1 MRRISRLA
9 LALTATVLLALGLAA
24 CGDDSSSASS
34 DPIVIGYSAWPG
46 WFPLKVAEAQ
56 GFFAD
61 AGVNVELKYF
71 NDYTASIDA
80 LAAGQVD
87 ANAQTLNDTLAIAA
101 TGSDVRIV
109 VNTDFSAG
117 NDAIIVDRSITSVAD
132 LKGKTV
138 AAEAGVVDD
147 NPARSIRMHRL
158 PRKLPVFLTT
168 AEKKRL
174 LKELKGRT
182 DFSALRDRAMIEVLL
197 GTGIR
202 LGELAA
208 LDMDDIDLDAKH
220 LRVRAKGNV
229 PQVKFIKTDLRT
241 LLRRYLAERRRHGRP
256 EMEALFLSNRDGRL
270 CQRQIANRLAHWLR
284 KAGIEKELTPH
295 GLRHTFATHLYGA
308 TNDLLVVQRA
318 LGHRDVSTTQIY
330 THLVDGQLEEAL
342 ERL

>member
-1 MRRISRLA
+1 MSNRTADLDLTGATEAFCARLSAEGRSPATIAAYRRDLA
-9 LALTATVLLALGLAA
+9 LVARVAGELAPGIVCRAVTAGLL
-24 CGDDSSSASS
+24 D
-34 DPIVIGYSAWPG
+34 
-46 WFPLKVAEAQ
+46 KV
-56 GFFAD
+56 
-61 AGVNVELKYF
+61 
-71 NDYTASIDA
+71 
-80 LAAGQVD
+80 
-87 ANAQTLNDTLAIAA
+87 
-101 TGSDVRIV
+101 
-109 VNTDFSAG
+109 FSAG
-117 NDAIIVDRSITSVAD
+117 AVTESGRGPRS
-132 LKGKTV
+132 
-138 AAEAGVVDD
+138 AASLHRMKAAVRAFFAWAVEAGVVDD

-158 PRKLPVFLTT
+158 PRNLPVFLTT

-182 DFSALRDRAMIEVLL
+182 DFSTLRDRAMIEVLL

>member
-1 MRRISRLA
+1 MSNRTADLDLTGATEAFCARLSAEGRSPATIAAYRRDLA
-9 LALTATVLLALGLAA
+9 LVARVAGELTPGIVCRAVTAGLL
-24 CGDDSSSASS
+24 D
-34 DPIVIGYSAWPG
+34 
-46 WFPLKVAEAQ
+46 
-56 GFFAD
+56 
-61 AGVNVELKYF
+61 
-71 NDYTASIDA
+71 
-80 LAAGQVD
+80 QV
-87 ANAQTLNDTLAIAA
+87 
-101 TGSDVRIV
+101 
-109 VNTDFSAG
+109 FSAG
-117 NDAIIVDRSITSVAD
+117 AVIESERGQRSAASLHRMKAAVRAFFAW
-132 LKGKTV
+132 

>member
-1 MRRISRLA
+1 MSNRTADLDLTAATEAFCASLSAEGRSPATITAYRRDLA
-9 LALTATVLLALGLAA
+9 LVARVAGELAPGIVCRAVTAGLL
-24 CGDDSSSASS
+24 D
-34 DPIVIGYSAWPG
+34 
-46 WFPLKVAEAQ
+46 
-56 GFFAD
+56 
-61 AGVNVELKYF
+61 
-71 NDYTASIDA
+71 
-80 LAAGQVD
+80 QV
-87 ANAQTLNDTLAIAA
+87 
-101 TGSDVRIV
+101 
-109 VNTDFSAG
+109 FSAG
-117 NDAIIVDRSITSVAD
+117 AVIESERGPRS
-132 LKGKTV
+132 
-138 AAEAGVVDD
+138 AASLHRMNAAVRAFFAWAVEAGVVDD
-147 NPARSIRMHRL
+147 NPSRSIRMHRL
-158 PRKLPVFLTT
+158 PRKLPVFLTA

>member
-1 MRRISRLA
+1 MSNRTADLDLTGATEAFCARLSAEGRSPATIAAYRRDLA
-9 LALTATVLLALGLAA
+9 LVARVADELAPGIVCREVTVGLL
-24 CGDDSSSASS
+24 DE
-34 DPIVIGYSAWPG
+34 V
-46 WFPLKVAEAQ
+46 
-56 GFFAD
+56 
-61 AGVNVELKYF
+61 
-71 NDYTASIDA
+71 
-80 LAAGQVD
+80 
-87 ANAQTLNDTLAIAA
+87 
-101 TGSDVRIV
+101 
-109 VNTDFSAG
+109 FSAG
-117 NDAIIVDRSITSVAD
+117 AVTESERGPRSAASLHRMKAAVRAFFAW
-132 LKGKTV
+132 
-138 AAEAGVVDD
+138 AAETGVVGD

-182 DFSALRDRAMIEVLL
+182 DFSTLRDRAMIEVLL

>member
-1 MRRISRLA
+1 MSNRTADLDLTGATEAFCARLSAEGRSPATIAAYRRDLA
-9 LALTATVLLALGLAA
+9 LVARVAGELTPGIVCRAVTAGLL
-24 CGDDSSSASS
+24 D
-34 DPIVIGYSAWPG
+34 
-46 WFPLKVAEAQ
+46 
-56 GFFAD
+56 
-61 AGVNVELKYF
+61 
-71 NDYTASIDA
+71 
-80 LAAGQVD
+80 QV
-87 ANAQTLNDTLAIAA
+87 
-101 TGSDVRIV
+101 
-109 VNTDFSAG
+109 FSAG
-117 NDAIIVDRSITSVAD
+117 GAVTESERGPRS
-132 LKGKTV
+132 
-138 AAEAGVVDD
+138 AASLHRMKAAVRAFFAWAVEAGVVED

-158 PRKLPVFLTT
+158 PRKLPVFLTA

-202 LGELAA
+202 LGELTA

-229 PQVKFIKTDLRT
+229 PQIKFIKTDLRT

>member
-1 MRRISRLA
+1 MSNRTADLDLTGATEAFCARLSAEGRSPATIAAYRRDLA
-9 LALTATVLLALGLAA
+9 LVARVADELAPGIICRAITAGLLDRA
-24 CGDDSSSASS
+24 
-34 DPIVIGYSAWPG
+34 
-46 WFPLKVAEAQ
+46 
-56 GFFAD
+56 
-61 AGVNVELKYF
+61 
-71 NDYTASIDA
+71 
-80 LAAGQVD
+80 
-87 ANAQTLNDTLAIAA
+87 
-101 TGSDVRIV
+101 
-109 VNTDFSAG
+109 FSAG
-117 NDAIIVDRSITSVAD
+117 AVTESGRGPRS
-132 LKGKTV
+132 
-138 AAEAGVVDD
+138 AASLHRMKAAVRAFFAWASEAGVVDD

-241 LLRRYLAERRRHGRP
+241 LLRRYLAERRRHGHP

>member
-1 MRRISRLA
+1 MSNRTADLDLTGAIEAFCARLSAEGRSPATIAAYRRDLA
-9 LALTATVLLALGLAA
+9 LVARVADELAPGIVCRAVTAGLL
-24 CGDDSSSASS
+24 D
-34 DPIVIGYSAWPG
+34 
-46 WFPLKVAEAQ
+46 
-56 GFFAD
+56 
-61 AGVNVELKYF
+61 
-71 NDYTASIDA
+71 
-80 LAAGQVD
+80 QV
-87 ANAQTLNDTLAIAA
+87 
-101 TGSDVRIV
+101 
-109 VNTDFSAG
+109 FSAG
-117 NDAIIVDRSITSVAD
+117 AVTESERGPRS
-132 LKGKTV
+132 
-138 AAEAGVVDD
+138 AASLHRMKAAVRAFFAWAVEAGVVDD

-158 PRKLPVFLTT
+158 PRNLPVFLTT

-182 DFSALRDRAMIEVLL
+182 DFSTLRDRAMIEVLL

>member
-1 MRRISRLA
+1 MSNRTADLDLTGATEAFCARLSAEGRSPATISAYRRDLA
-9 LALTATVLLALGLAA
+9 LVARVAGELTPGIVCRAVTAGLL
-24 CGDDSSSASS
+24 D
-34 DPIVIGYSAWPG
+34 
-46 WFPLKVAEAQ
+46 
-56 GFFAD
+56 
-61 AGVNVELKYF
+61 
-71 NDYTASIDA
+71 
-80 LAAGQVD
+80 QV
-87 ANAQTLNDTLAIAA
+87 
-101 TGSDVRIV
+101 
-109 VNTDFSAG
+109 FSAG
-117 NDAIIVDRSITSVAD
+117 AVIESERGPRSAASLHRMKAAVRAFFAW
-132 LKGKTV
+132 

-158 PRKLPVFLTT
+158 PGKLPVFLTT

-182 DFSALRDRAMIEVLL
+182 DFSTLRDRAMIEVLL

>member
-1 MRRISRLA
+1 MSNRTADLDLTGATEAFCARLSAEGRSPATIAAYRRDLA
-9 LALTATVLLALGLAA
+9 LVARVAGELTPGIVCRAVTAGLL
-24 CGDDSSSASS
+24 D
-34 DPIVIGYSAWPG
+34 
-46 WFPLKVAEAQ
+46 
-56 GFFAD
+56 
-61 AGVNVELKYF
+61 
-71 NDYTASIDA
+71 
-80 LAAGQVD
+80 QV
-87 ANAQTLNDTLAIAA
+87 
-101 TGSDVRIV
+101 
-109 VNTDFSAG
+109 FSAG
-117 NDAIIVDRSITSVAD
+117 AVIESERGPRS
-132 LKGKTV
+132 
-138 AAEAGVVDD
+138 AASLHRMKAAVRAFFAWAVETGVVGD

-182 DFSALRDRAMIEVLL
+182 DFSTLRDRAMIEVLL

>member
-1 MRRISRLA
+1 MSNRTADLDLTGATEAFCARLSAEGRSPATIAAYRRDLA
-9 LALTATVLLALGLAA
+9 LVARVAGELAPGIVCREVTVGLL
-24 CGDDSSSASS
+24 DE
-34 DPIVIGYSAWPG
+34 V
-46 WFPLKVAEAQ
+46 
-56 GFFAD
+56 
-61 AGVNVELKYF
+61 
-71 NDYTASIDA
+71 
-80 LAAGQVD
+80 
-87 ANAQTLNDTLAIAA
+87 
-101 TGSDVRIV
+101 
-109 VNTDFSAG
+109 FSAG
-117 NDAIIVDRSITSVAD
+117 AVTESERGPRSAASLHRMKAAVRAFFAW
-132 LKGKTV
+132 
-138 AAEAGVVDD
+138 AAETGVVGD

-182 DFSALRDRAMIEVLL
+182 DFSTLRDRAMIEVLL

-318 LGHRDVSTTQIY
+318 LEHRDVSTTQIY

>member
-1 MRRISRLA
+1 MSNRTADLDLTGATEAFCARLSAEGRSPATIAAYRRDLA
-9 LALTATVLLALGLAA
+9 LVARVAGELAPGIVCREVTVGLL
-24 CGDDSSSASS
+24 DE
-34 DPIVIGYSAWPG
+34 V
-46 WFPLKVAEAQ
+46 
-56 GFFAD
+56 
-61 AGVNVELKYF
+61 
-71 NDYTASIDA
+71 
-80 LAAGQVD
+80 
-87 ANAQTLNDTLAIAA
+87 
-101 TGSDVRIV
+101 
-109 VNTDFSAG
+109 FSAG
-117 NDAIIVDRSITSVAD
+117 AVTESERGPRS
-132 LKGKTV
+132 
-138 AAEAGVVDD
+138 AASLHRMKAAVRAFFAWAVEAGVVDD

>member
-1 MRRISRLA
+1 MSNRTADLDLTGATEAFCARLSAEGRSPATIAAYRRDLA
-9 LALTATVLLALGLAA
+9 LVARVAGELAPGIVCRAVTAGLL
-24 CGDDSSSASS
+24 D
-34 DPIVIGYSAWPG
+34 
-46 WFPLKVAEAQ
+46 
-56 GFFAD
+56 
-61 AGVNVELKYF
+61 
-71 NDYTASIDA
+71 
-80 LAAGQVD
+80 QV
-87 ANAQTLNDTLAIAA
+87 
-101 TGSDVRIV
+101 
-109 VNTDFSAG
+109 FSAG
-117 NDAIIVDRSITSVAD
+117 AVTESERGPRSAASLHRMKAAVRAFFAW
-132 LKGKTV
+132 

-182 DFSALRDRAMIEVLL
+182 DFSTLRDRAMIEVLL

>member
-1 MRRISRLA
+1 MPDLDLTGATEAFCARLSAEGRSPATIAAYRRDLA
-9 LALTATVLLALGLAA
+9 LVARVAGELAPGIVCRAVTAGLL
-24 CGDDSSSASS
+24 D
-34 DPIVIGYSAWPG
+34 
-46 WFPLKVAEAQ
+46 KV
-56 GFFAD
+56 
-61 AGVNVELKYF
+61 
-71 NDYTASIDA
+71 
-80 LAAGQVD
+80 
-87 ANAQTLNDTLAIAA
+87 
-101 TGSDVRIV
+101 
-109 VNTDFSAG
+109 FSAG
-117 NDAIIVDRSITSVAD
+117 AVTESGRGPRS
-132 LKGKTV
+132 
-138 AAEAGVVDD
+138 AASLHRMKAAVRAFFAWAVEAGVVDD

-158 PRKLPVFLTT
+158 PRNLPVFLTT

-182 DFSALRDRAMIEVLL
+182 DFSTLRDRAMIEVLL

>member
-1 MRRISRLA
+1 MSNRTADLDLTGATEAFCARLSAEGRSPATIAAYRRDLA
-9 LALTATVLLALGLAA
+9 LVARVAGELTPGIVCREVTAGLL
-24 CGDDSSSASS
+24 D
-34 DPIVIGYSAWPG
+34 
-46 WFPLKVAEAQ
+46 
-56 GFFAD
+56 
-61 AGVNVELKYF
+61 
-71 NDYTASIDA
+71 
-80 LAAGQVD
+80 QV
-87 ANAQTLNDTLAIAA
+87 
-101 TGSDVRIV
+101 
-109 VNTDFSAG
+109 FSAG
-117 NDAIIVDRSITSVAD
+117 AVIETERGPRS
-132 LKGKTV
+132 
-138 AAEAGVVDD
+138 AASLHRMKAAVRAFFAWASEAGVVGE

>member
-1 MRRISRLA
+1 MSNRTADLDLTGATEAFCARLSAEGRSPATIAAYRRDLA
-9 LALTATVLLALGLAA
+9 LVARVAGELAPGIVCRAVTARLL
-24 CGDDSSSASS
+24 D
-34 DPIVIGYSAWPG
+34 
-46 WFPLKVAEAQ
+46 
-56 GFFAD
+56 
-61 AGVNVELKYF
+61 
-71 NDYTASIDA
+71 
-80 LAAGQVD
+80 QV
-87 ANAQTLNDTLAIAA
+87 
-101 TGSDVRIV
+101 
-109 VNTDFSAG
+109 FSAG
-117 NDAIIVDRSITSVAD
+117 AVTESERGPRSAASLHRMKAAVRAFF
-132 LKGKTV
+132 V
-138 AAEAGVVDD
+138 WAAEAGVVDD

>member
-1 MRRISRLA
+1 MSNRTADLDLTGATEAFCARLSAEGRSPATIAAYRRDLA
-9 LALTATVLLALGLAA
+9 LVARVAGELTPGIVCRAVTAGLL
-24 CGDDSSSASS
+24 D
-34 DPIVIGYSAWPG
+34 
-46 WFPLKVAEAQ
+46 KV
-56 GFFAD
+56 
-61 AGVNVELKYF
+61 
-71 NDYTASIDA
+71 
-80 LAAGQVD
+80 
-87 ANAQTLNDTLAIAA
+87 
-101 TGSDVRIV
+101 
-109 VNTDFSAG
+109 FSAG
-117 NDAIIVDRSITSVAD
+117 AVTESGRGPRS
-132 LKGKTV
+132 
-138 AAEAGVVDD
+138 AASLHRMKAAVRAFFAWAVEVGVVDD

>member
-1 MRRISRLA
+1 MSNRTADLDLTAATEAFCARLSAEGRSPATIAAYRRDLA
-9 LALTATVLLALGLAA
+9 LVARVAGKLVPGIVCREVTV
-24 CGDDSSSASS
+24 
-34 DPIVIGYSAWPG
+34 
-46 WFPLKVAEAQ
+46 
-56 GFFAD
+56 GFLD
-61 AGVNVELKYF
+61 
-71 NDYTASIDA
+71 
-80 LAAGQVD
+80 QV
-87 ANAQTLNDTLAIAA
+87 
-101 TGSDVRIV
+101 
-109 VNTDFSAG
+109 FSAG
-117 NDAIIVDRSITSVAD
+117 AVTESERGPRSAASLHRMKAAVRAFCAW
-132 LKGKTV
+132 
-138 AAEAGVVDD
+138 AAETGVVGS

-182 DFSALRDRAMIEVLL
+182 DFSTLRDRAMIEVLL

>member
-1 MRRISRLA
+1 MSNRTANFDLTGATEAFCARLSAEGRSPATIAAYRRDLA
-9 LALTATVLLALGLAA
+9 LVACVAGELAPGIVCREVTA
-24 CGDDSSSASS
+24 
-34 DPIVIGYSAWPG
+34 
-46 WFPLKVAEAQ
+46 
-56 GFFAD
+56 GFLD
-61 AGVNVELKYF
+61 
-71 NDYTASIDA
+71 
-80 LAAGQVD
+80 QV
-87 ANAQTLNDTLAIAA
+87 
-101 TGSDVRIV
+101 
-109 VNTDFSAG
+109 FSAG
-117 NDAIIVDRSITSVAD
+117 AVIESERGPRSAASLHRMKAAVRAFFAW
-132 LKGKTV
+132 

-202 LGELAA
+202 LGELAG

-256 EMEALFLSNRDGRL
+256 EMEALFLSNRDSRL

>member
-1 MRRISRLA
+1 MSNRTADLDLTGATEAFCARLSAEGRSPATIAAYRRDLA
-9 LALTATVLLALGLAA
+9 LVARVAGELAPGIACRAVTAGLL
-24 CGDDSSSASS
+24 D
-34 DPIVIGYSAWPG
+34 
-46 WFPLKVAEAQ
+46 
-56 GFFAD
+56 
-61 AGVNVELKYF
+61 
-71 NDYTASIDA
+71 
-80 LAAGQVD
+80 QV
-87 ANAQTLNDTLAIAA
+87 
-101 TGSDVRIV
+101 
-109 VNTDFSAG
+109 FSAG
-117 NDAIIVDRSITSVAD
+117 AVTESERGPRSAASLHRMKAAVRAFFAW
-132 LKGKTV
+132 
-138 AAEAGVVDD
+138 AAEAGEVDD

>member
-1 MRRISRLA
+1 MSNRTADLDLTGATEAFCARLSAEGRSPATIAAYRRDLA
-9 LALTATVLLALGLAA
+9 LVARVAGELAPGVVCRAVTAGLL
-24 CGDDSSSASS
+24 D
-34 DPIVIGYSAWPG
+34 
-46 WFPLKVAEAQ
+46 
-56 GFFAD
+56 
-61 AGVNVELKYF
+61 
-71 NDYTASIDA
+71 
-80 LAAGQVD
+80 QV
-87 ANAQTLNDTLAIAA
+87 
-101 TGSDVRIV
+101 
-109 VNTDFSAG
+109 FSAG
-117 NDAIIVDRSITSVAD
+117 AVIESERGPRSAASLHRMKAAVRAFFAW
-132 LKGKTV
+132 
-138 AAEAGVVDD
+138 AAEAGEVND

-182 DFSALRDRAMIEVLL
+182 DFSTLRDRAMIEVLL

-284 KAGIEKELTPH
+284 KAGIEKDLTPH

>member
-1 MRRISRLA
+1 MSNRTADLDLAGATEAFCASLSAEGRSPATIAAYRRDLA
-9 LALTATVLLALGLAA
+9 LLAR
-24 CGDDSSSASS
+24 
-34 DPIVIGYSAWPG
+34 
-46 WFPLKVAEAQ
+46 VAE
-56 GFFAD
+56 
-61 AGVNVELKYF
+61 K
-71 NDYTASIDA
+71 
-80 LAAGQVD
+80 LAAGIICREITPGLLDQV
-87 ANAQTLNDTLAIAA
+87 
-101 TGSDVRIV
+101 
-109 VNTDFSAG
+109 FSSEA
-117 NDAIIVDRSITSVAD
+117 VAD
-132 LKGKTV
+132 SERGPRS
-138 AAEAGVVDD
+138 AASLHRMKAALRAFFAWAIDVGIVDD

-158 PRKLPVFLTT
+158 PRKLPVFLTVG
-168 AEKKRL
+168 EKKRL

-182 DFSALRDRAMIEVLL
+182 DFPAFRDRAMIEVLL

-220 LRVRAKGNV
+220 LRVWAKGNV

>member
-1 MRRISRLA
+1 MSNRTADLDLTGATEAFCARLSAEGRSPATIAAYRQDLA
-9 LALTATVLLALGLAA
+9 LVARVAGELTPGIVCRAVTAGLLDQVFSDGAVTESERGPRSAA
-24 CGDDSSSASS
+24 SLHRMKAA
-34 DPIVIGYSAWPG
+34 VRA
-46 WFPLKVAEAQ
+46 
-56 GFFAD
+56 FFAW
-61 AGVNVELKYF
+61 
-71 NDYTASIDA
+71 
-80 LAAGQVD
+80 
-87 ANAQTLNDTLAIAA
+87 
-101 TGSDVRIV
+101 
-109 VNTDFSAG
+109 
-117 NDAIIVDRSITSVAD
+117 
-132 LKGKTV
+132 
-138 AAEAGVVDD
+138 AAETGVVGD

-182 DFSALRDRAMIEVLL
+182 DFSTLRDRAMIEVLL

>member
-1 MRRISRLA
+1 MSNRTADLDLTGATEAFCARLSAEGRSPATIAAYRRDLA
-9 LALTATVLLALGLAA
+9 LVARVAGELAPGIVCRAVTARLL
-24 CGDDSSSASS
+24 D
-34 DPIVIGYSAWPG
+34 
-46 WFPLKVAEAQ
+46 
-56 GFFAD
+56 
-61 AGVNVELKYF
+61 
-71 NDYTASIDA
+71 
-80 LAAGQVD
+80 QV
-87 ANAQTLNDTLAIAA
+87 
-101 TGSDVRIV
+101 
-109 VNTDFSAG
+109 FSAG
-117 NDAIIVDRSITSVAD
+117 AVIESERGQRSAASLHRMKAAVRAFFAW
-132 LKGKTV
+132 
-138 AAEAGVVDD
+138 AAETGVVGD

-182 DFSALRDRAMIEVLL
+182 DFSTLRDRAMIEVLL

-318 LGHRDVSTTQIY
+318 FFFNDTATTEIY

>member
-1 MRRISRLA
+1 MSNRTADLDLTGATEAFCARLSAEGRSPATIAAYRRDLA
-9 LALTATVLLALGLAA
+9 LVARVAGELTPGIVCRAVTAGLL
-24 CGDDSSSASS
+24 D
-34 DPIVIGYSAWPG
+34 
-46 WFPLKVAEAQ
+46 
-56 GFFAD
+56 
-61 AGVNVELKYF
+61 
-71 NDYTASIDA
+71 
-80 LAAGQVD
+80 QV
-87 ANAQTLNDTLAIAA
+87 
-101 TGSDVRIV
+101 
-109 VNTDFSAG
+109 FSAG
-117 NDAIIVDRSITSVAD
+117 AVTESERGPRSAASLHRMKAAVRAFFAW
-132 LKGKTV
+132 
-138 AAEAGVVDD
+138 AAETGVVGD

-182 DFSALRDRAMIEVLL
+182 DFSTLRDRAMIEVLL

>member
-1 MRRISRLA
+1 MSNRTADLDLTAATEAFCARLSAEGRSPATISAYRRDLA
-9 LALTATVLLALGLAA
+9 LVARVADELAPGIVCRTVTAGLL
-24 CGDDSSSASS
+24 D
-34 DPIVIGYSAWPG
+34 
-46 WFPLKVAEAQ
+46 
-56 GFFAD
+56 
-61 AGVNVELKYF
+61 
-71 NDYTASIDA
+71 
-80 LAAGQVD
+80 QV
-87 ANAQTLNDTLAIAA
+87 
-101 TGSDVRIV
+101 
-109 VNTDFSAG
+109 FSAG
-117 NDAIIVDRSITSVAD
+117 AVTESERGPRS
-132 LKGKTV
+132 
-138 AAEAGVVDD
+138 AASLHRMKAAVRAFFAWASEAGVVDD

-182 DFSALRDRAMIEVLL
+182 DFSALRDRAIIEVLL

-295 GLRHTFATHLYGA
+295 RLRHTFATHLYGA

>member
-1 MRRISRLA
+1 MSNRTADLDLTGATEAFCARLSAEGRSPATIAAYRRDLA
-9 LALTATVLLALGLAA
+9 LVARVAGELAPGIVCRAVTAGLL
-24 CGDDSSSASS
+24 D
-34 DPIVIGYSAWPG
+34 
-46 WFPLKVAEAQ
+46 
-56 GFFAD
+56 
-61 AGVNVELKYF
+61 
-71 NDYTASIDA
+71 
-80 LAAGQVD
+80 QV
-87 ANAQTLNDTLAIAA
+87 
-101 TGSDVRIV
+101 
-109 VNTDFSAG
+109 FSAG
-117 NDAIIVDRSITSVAD
+117 AVIESERGPRS
-132 LKGKTV
+132 
-138 AAEAGVVDD
+138 AASLHRMKAAVRAFFAWAVEAGVVED

-208 LDMDDIDLDAKH
+208 LDMDDIDLDAEH
-220 LRVRAKGNV
+220 LRVRGKGDV

-270 CQRQIANRLAHWLR
+270 CQRQIANRRAHWLR

-295 GLRHTFATHLYGA
+295 GLRPTFATHLYGA

>member
-1 MRRISRLA
+1 MSNRTADLDLMGATEAFCARLSAEGRSPATISAYRRDLA
-9 LALTATVLLALGLAA
+9 LVARVAGELAPGIVCREVTV
-24 CGDDSSSASS
+24 
-34 DPIVIGYSAWPG
+34 
-46 WFPLKVAEAQ
+46 
-56 GFFAD
+56 GFLD
-61 AGVNVELKYF
+61 
-71 NDYTASIDA
+71 
-80 LAAGQVD
+80 QV
-87 ANAQTLNDTLAIAA
+87 
-101 TGSDVRIV
+101 
-109 VNTDFSAG
+109 FSAG
-117 NDAIIVDRSITSVAD
+117 AVTESERGPRS
-132 LKGKTV
+132 
-138 AAEAGVVDD
+138 AASLHRMKAAVRAFFAWAVEAGVVED

-182 DFSALRDRAMIEVLL
+182 DFSALRDRAMIEVML

>member
-1 MRRISRLA
+1 MSNRTADLDLTGATEAFCARLSAEGRSPATIAAYRRDLA
-9 LALTATVLLALGLAA
+9 LVARVADELAPGIVCRAVTAGLL
-24 CGDDSSSASS
+24 D
-34 DPIVIGYSAWPG
+34 
-46 WFPLKVAEAQ
+46 
-56 GFFAD
+56 
-61 AGVNVELKYF
+61 
-71 NDYTASIDA
+71 
-80 LAAGQVD
+80 QV
-87 ANAQTLNDTLAIAA
+87 
-101 TGSDVRIV
+101 
-109 VNTDFSAG
+109 FSAG
-117 NDAIIVDRSITSVAD
+117 AVIESERGPRSAASLHRMKAAVRAFFAW
-132 LKGKTV
+132 
-138 AAEAGVVDD
+138 AAEAGVVED
-147 NPARSIRMHRL
+147 NPARSIRMQRL

-182 DFSALRDRAMIEVLL
+182 DFSTLRDRAMIEVLL

>member
-1 MRRISRLA
+1 MSNRTADLDLTGATEAFCARLSAEGRSPATIAAYRRDLA
-9 LALTATVLLALGLAA
+9 LVARVAGELAPGIVCRAVTAGLL
-24 CGDDSSSASS
+24 D
-34 DPIVIGYSAWPG
+34 
-46 WFPLKVAEAQ
+46 
-56 GFFAD
+56 
-61 AGVNVELKYF
+61 
-71 NDYTASIDA
+71 
-80 LAAGQVD
+80 QV
-87 ANAQTLNDTLAIAA
+87 
-101 TGSDVRIV
+101 
-109 VNTDFSAG
+109 FSAG
-117 NDAIIVDRSITSVAD
+117 AVTESERGPRSAASLHRMKAAVRAFFAW
-132 LKGKTV
+132 
-138 AAEAGVVDD
+138 AAETGVVGD

>member
-1 MRRISRLA
+1 MSNRTADLDLTAATEAFCARLSAEGRSPATIAAYRRDLA
-9 LALTATVLLALGLAA
+9 LVARVAGELAPGIGCRAVTAGLL
-24 CGDDSSSASS
+24 D
-34 DPIVIGYSAWPG
+34 
-46 WFPLKVAEAQ
+46 KV
-56 GFFAD
+56 
-61 AGVNVELKYF
+61 
-71 NDYTASIDA
+71 
-80 LAAGQVD
+80 
-87 ANAQTLNDTLAIAA
+87 
-101 TGSDVRIV
+101 
-109 VNTDFSAG
+109 FSAG
-117 NDAIIVDRSITSVAD
+117 AVTESGRGPRS
-132 LKGKTV
+132 
-138 AAEAGVVDD
+138 AASLHRMKAAVRAFFAWAVEAGVVED
-147 NPARSIRMHRL
+147 NPARSIRMQRL

-256 EMEALFLSNRDGRL
+256 EMEALFLSNRNGRL

>member
-1 MRRISRLA
+1 MSNRTADLDLTGATEAFCARLSAEGRSPATIAAYRRDLA
-9 LALTATVLLALGLAA
+9 LVARVAGELAPGIVCRAVTAGLL
-24 CGDDSSSASS
+24 D
-34 DPIVIGYSAWPG
+34 
-46 WFPLKVAEAQ
+46 
-56 GFFAD
+56 
-61 AGVNVELKYF
+61 
-71 NDYTASIDA
+71 
-80 LAAGQVD
+80 QV
-87 ANAQTLNDTLAIAA
+87 
-101 TGSDVRIV
+101 
-109 VNTDFSAG
+109 FSAG
-117 NDAIIVDRSITSVAD
+117 AVIESERGPRSAASLHRMKAAVRAFFAW
-132 LKGKTV
+132 

-182 DFSALRDRAMIEVLL
+182 DFSTLRDRAMIEVLL